1 MKRTKTSRTMMVTS
15 TMALTIALG
24 GGLFAHSVANADP
37 AASASGQ
44 TKTDS
49 ASTSN
54 SHTFKSADGKSA
66 HGQGFGRYSDELASV
81 LGMTADE
88 LKEARKAGS
97 TIAEVAAS
105 KNVDVQTVIDTLVA
119 AQKTELQQR
128 LTDGKLTQTQF
139 DERLATLTQR
149 VTDLVNG
156 NLPEVGAG
164 GRGRGGFGGPGAERY
179 TEELASVLGI
189 TTDEL
194 KEAREAGST
203 IAEIAAAKNVDVQ
216 TVIDK
221 LVAAQKANLQQKLT
235 DGKLTQAQYDERA
248 ADITQRVT
256 DLINGKLSEDREGHG
271 HGAKRDGESKT
282 TTAPDSGK
290 ANTSASSSSTDPA

>member
-1 MKRTKTSRTMMVTS
+1 
-15 TMALTIALG
+15 
-24 GGLFAHSVANADP
+24 
-37 AASASGQ
+37 
-44 TKTDS
+44 
-49 ASTSN
+49 
-54 SHTFKSADGKSA
+54 
-66 HGQGFGRYSDELASV
+66 
-81 LGMTADE
+81 MTADE

-139 DERLATLTQR
+139 DERLATLTQSI
-149 VTDLVNG
+149 TDLVNG
-156 NLPEVGAG
+156 NLSEVGAG
-164 GRGRGGFGGPGAERY
+164 GRGGFGGPGAERY

-216 TVIDK
+216 TVVDK

-235 DGKLTQAQYDERA
+235 DGELTQAQYDERA

-256 DLINGKLSEDREGHG
+256 DLINGKLSEDRAGHG

-282 TTAPDSGK
+282 TTTPDSGK
-290 ANTSASSSSTDPA
+290 ADTSASGSSKDPA